1 MHILIDCGPAFP
13 LIATSDPGRSRPGRG
28 GVWAAPIAGSSAPGA
43 KRALVLALVAAGTF
57 AGKDGWA
64 GRDSGSLTID
74 GLDLEGP

>member
-1 MHILIDCGPAFP
+1 
-13 LIATSDPGRSRPGRG
+13 
-28 GVWAAPIAGSSAPGA
+28 
-43 KRALVLALVAAGTF
+43 VLALVAAVTF